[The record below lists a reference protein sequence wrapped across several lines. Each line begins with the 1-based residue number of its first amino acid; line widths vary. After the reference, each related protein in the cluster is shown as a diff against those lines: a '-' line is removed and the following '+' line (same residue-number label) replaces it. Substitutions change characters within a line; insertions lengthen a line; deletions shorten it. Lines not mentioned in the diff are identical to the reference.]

1 MRRAQRLFDIIQHL
15 RRRKL
20 IRASDLAERLEVS
33 ERTIYRD
40 IAELMASELK
50 VPIEAIGRLRGQA
63 PVKPVPIGAIKRGAI
78 HAAALGEVG

>member
-1 MRRAQRLFDIIQHL
+1 MMMRCAFALSSYSQARLC
-15 RRRKL
+15 
-20 IRASDLAERLEVS
+20 ASN
-33 ERTIYRD
+33 